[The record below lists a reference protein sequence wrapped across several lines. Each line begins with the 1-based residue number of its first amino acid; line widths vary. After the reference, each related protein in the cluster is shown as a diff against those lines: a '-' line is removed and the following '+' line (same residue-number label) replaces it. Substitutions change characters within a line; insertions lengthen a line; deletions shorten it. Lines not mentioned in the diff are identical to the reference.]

1 MNRLRACNMLVA
13 QLEIR
18 ILSPWFF
25 GLCPLIQTE
34 LGMQVFISK
43 DDNILL
49 VQQPK
54 WQRPT

>member
-1 MNRLRACNMLVA
+1 MLVA